1 MKGIPTASLPAA
13 IWWSAFFI
21 VPFVGLLA
29 MSAEAN
35 FATAFDPL
43 YRAVLFT
50 TLRTAAIGTVLCVLA
65 GFPVAY
71 ALAYK
76 VEERWRPLLLVLLML
91 PYWTSFLLR
100 TIAWRIILAPQ
111 GPLEFAALPP
121 ILDTN
126 AAVQIGIVYNYL
138 PLSILPIYVALE
150 RIPRSL
156 RAASMDLGANRLV
169 TFLTITLPLAAPG
182 IGGALLVTFVL
193 AAGDYVVPAL
203 LGGARGLMIGSLIAT
218 QTLAAQNVP
227 LGSAIA
233 VVLLLS
239 LALVAGAA
247 WIAARTAGALARFL
261 SGVPR

>member
-1 MKGIPTASLPAA
+1 MRAVPAASLPAM
-13 IWWSAFFI
+13 IWWTLFFLF
-21 VPFVGLLA
+21 PFAGLLV
-29 MSAEAN
+29 MSADAD
-35 FATAFDPL
+35 FGAAVDPL
-43 YRAVLFT
+43 YRSVLFT

-71 ALAYK
+71 ALAYRID
-76 VEERWRPLLLVLLML
+76 ERWRALLLVLLML

-111 GPLEFAALPP
+111 GPLEFAHLPS

-126 AAVQIGIVYNYL
+126 AAVQLGIVYNYL

-156 RAASMDLGANRLV
+156 RAASMDLGANRFV
-169 TFLTITLPLAAPG
+169 TFFTITLPLAAPG
-182 IGGALLVTFVL
+182 IAGALLVTFVL
-193 AAGDYVVPAL
+193 TAGDYVVPAL

-233 VVLLLS
+233 VTLLVS
-239 LALVAGAA
+239 LALIALAA
-247 WIAARTAGALARFL
+247 WVAARTVTGLARSL
-261 SGVPR
+261 TGLPR